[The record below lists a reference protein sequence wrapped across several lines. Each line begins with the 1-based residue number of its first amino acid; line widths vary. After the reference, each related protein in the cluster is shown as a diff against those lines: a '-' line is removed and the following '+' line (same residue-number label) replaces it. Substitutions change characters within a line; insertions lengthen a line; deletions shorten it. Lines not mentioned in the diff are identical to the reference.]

1 MAGPVSCTYRVIYGD
16 TDQMG
21 VVYYANYLTFF
32 ERGRCE
38 FLRESAFDYGALER
52 EGFFLPVVD
61 AAVRYGQPARFDD
74 LITIETTL
82 TEVRRTTVAFA
93 YRVLRGDVVLA
104 SGSTRHACVNRE
116 GRPVR
121 LPVAVRALTDAGT
134 LPESGQ

>member
-1 MAGPVSCTYRVIYGD
+1 VAGPVRCTYRVIYGD

-93 YRVLRGDVVLA
+93 YRVLRGELVLA
-104 SGSTRHACVNRE
+104 SGTTRHACVNKE

-121 LPVAVRALTDAGT
+121 LPVAVRALTVGGA
-134 LPESGQ
+134 LPETGQ